1 MQKNTFDKIQHPFMI
16 KKKKKTQQTAYRGN
30 EHIST
35 QKNHM
40 TSPQLTY
47 STI

>member
-1 MQKNTFDKIQHPFMI
+1 MQKKTFDKIQHPFMI
-16 KKKKKTQQTAYRGN
+16 KKKKTQQNVYSGN